1 MADNKTTIDYEKE
14 FIANAKAQTGHSVD
28 EWMDVI
34 RASGKKKHAEVRD
47 WIKSEHKL
55 DHMKATFLAFMF
67 DNGGKPAFV
76 PDDLLD
82 ALFAGKQQARELTTA
97 LETAIT
103 SANAGIRFVPKKTY
117 VSIDGDKVLG
127 CATPTKDGVRL
138 GLDLG
143 DMPFEGRVLKAKSL
157 GAMPNLTHMLEI
169 REKTEID
176 GDVLKLVDVAFER
189 TRKKPKK

>member
-14 FIANAKAQTGHSVD
+14 FIANAKALTGHSVD

-76 PDDLLD
+76 ADDLLD

>member
-14 FIANAKAQTGHSVD
+14 FIANAKALTGHSVD

-76 PDDLLD
+76 ADDLLD

-169 REKTEID
+169 REKKEID

>member
-1 MADNKTTIDYEKE
+1 MADKTTIDYEKE

-67 DNGGKPAFV
+67 ENGGKPAFV
-76 PDDLLD
+76 ADELLD
-82 ALFAGKQQARELTTA
+82 MLFAGKPLARELTHA

-103 SANAGIRFVPKKTY
+103 GANPGIRFVPKKTY

-127 CATPTKDGVRL
+127 CATPTKDGLRF

-143 DMPFEGRVLKAKSL
+143 EMPFEGRVLKAKSL
-157 GAMPNLTHMLEI
+157 GAMPNLPHMLEL
-169 REKTEID
+169 REEK
-176 GDVLKLVDVAFER
+176 DVDSELLKLVDVAFER